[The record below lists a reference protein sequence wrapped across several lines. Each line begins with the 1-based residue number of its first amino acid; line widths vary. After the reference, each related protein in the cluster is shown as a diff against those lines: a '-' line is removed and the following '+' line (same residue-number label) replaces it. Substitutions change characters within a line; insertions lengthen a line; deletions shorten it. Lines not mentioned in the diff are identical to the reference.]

1 MPYGTPADLR
11 RALEARLSN
20 ESRDRG
26 VTLDRLRKR
35 VVFER
40 ILVRLS
46 LGSPG
51 GWIVKGGMALELRTA
66 SGARSTRD
74 LDLASRLVV
83 QDGDELRDRL
93 IAVLGEDAE
102 SDAFEFRIGP
112 ATPIAPDQAGRPGW
126 RFAVET
132 RLAGRVFE
140 QVRIDIVLRPEEI
153 ASTELLRIPNALA
166 FAGYP
171 FHDVEVVDP
180 PQQFAEKL
188 HALSRTY
195 GRDNTRTHDLA
206 DLVFIIEQGWVTPGP
221 VLDAVRVVF
230 AARTTHEMPLV
241 IVDPPTFWSD
251 RYAELG
257 AEMALEAATL
267 EAAMALVRAFWAD
280 VVALE
285 GENQ

>member
-11 RALEARLSN
+11 RALEARLGN

-35 VVFER
+35 AVFER
-40 ILVRLS
+40 ILVRLT
-46 LGSPG
+46 LNSPD

-83 QDGDELRDRL
+83 RDGDELRDRL
-93 IAVLGEDAE
+93 VAALQEDAE
-102 SDAFEFRIGP
+102 GDGFEFKVGR
-112 ATPIAPDQAGRPGW
+112 ATPITPDRSGRLGW
-126 RFAVET
+126 RFAVEA

-140 QVRIDIVLRPEEI
+140 RVRIDIVLRPEEI
-153 ASTELLRIPNALA
+153 ASTERLRIPNALA
-166 FAGYP
+166 FAGFP
-171 FHDVEVVDP
+171 SHDVEVVDP

-188 HALSRTY
+188 HAVTRAY
-195 GRDNTRTHDLA
+195 EQDNTRTHDLA
-206 DLVFIIEQGWVTPGP
+206 DLVFVIERGWVTAAQVRP
-221 VLDAVRVVF
+221 AIRVVF
-230 AARTTHEMPLV
+230 AARNTHAIPV
-241 IVDPPTFWSD
+241 QIADPPEFWFG
-251 RYAELG
+251 RYAALG

-285 GENQ
+285 GEDR

>member
-1 MPYGTPADLR
+1 MPYGTSADLR
-11 RALEARLSN
+11 RALEVRLAN

-35 VVFER
+35 AVFER
-40 ILVRLS
+40 ILVRLT
-46 LGSPG
+46 LDAPG
-51 GWIVKGGMALELRTA
+51 EWIVKGGMALELRTA

-83 QDGDELRDRL
+83 QDGDALRDRL
-93 IAVLGEDAE
+93 IAALGEDAE
-102 SDAFEFRIGP
+102 GDGFEFRVGP
-112 ATPIAPDQAGRPGW
+112 ATPVAPDQAGRSGW
-126 RFAVET
+126 RFAVEA

-140 QVRIDIVLRPEEI
+140 RVRIDIVLRPEEI
-153 ASTELLRIPNALA
+153 ASTERLRIPNALA

-188 HALSRTY
+188 HAITRAY
-195 GRDNTRTHDLA
+195 AQDNTRTHDLA
-206 DLVFIIEQGWVTPGP
+206 DLVFVIERGWVTPDQVRP
-221 VLDAVRVVF
+221 AIRVVF
-230 AARTTHEMPLV
+230 AARATHAIPGQ
-241 IVDPPTFWSD
+241 IADPPEFWSG
-251 RYAELG
+251 RYAELA

-267 EAAMALVRAFWAD
+267 EAAMALVRSFWAE

-285 GENQ
+285 GDDR

>member
-11 RALEARLSN
+11 RALEARLAG

-93 IAVLGEDAE
+93 TALLGQDAE
-102 SDAFEFRIGP
+102 SDGFEFRIGP

-140 QVRIDIVLRPEEI
+140 RVRIDIVLRPEEI

-188 HALSRTY
+188 HAVTRPYEQENS
-195 GRDNTRTHDLA
+195 RTHDLA
-206 DLVFIIEQGWVTPGP
+206 DLVFVIERGWVTAAQVRP
-221 VLDAVRVVF
+221 AIRVVF
-230 AARTTHEMPLV
+230 AARDTHAIPV
-241 IVDPPTFWSD
+241 QIADPPGFWSG
-251 RYAELG
+251 RYAALG

-267 EAAMALVRAFWAD
+267 EAAMALVRTFWAD
-280 VVALE
+280 VIALE
-285 GENQ
+285 GEDQ